1 MQAGIARAAAIAL
14 SFSHACACLAQPA
27 SADATQPYPVKSIR
41 LIVGSSP
48 GGGGDTFA
56 RVVSQALAGVFNQ
69 QIIIDNRAGAGGNIG
84 ADLVAKA
91 PPDGYT
97 LLFAF
102 TGHVL
107 NPSLYPKLPF
117 DTLRD
122 FAPVSLLATN
132 ESVLA
137 VHPAIAAK
145 SVGELIA
152 LAKKNPGKYTIGA
165 LPSSAQHLGS
175 EMFRLKAG
183 IDLLFIPYKGNGPA
197 LTDLMG
203 GQLDMAFNT
212 VAITLPLI
220 QAGKLRALAVAGER
234 RSKLAPELPTMME
247 AGVAGFSF
255 FGWYG
260 IVAPARTS
268 AAVINEL
275 NRGLVQV
282 LTTPAIIER
291 VTAMGN
297 EPVASTPAQF
307 DKFIRDEIPKWAKV
321 IREARIS
328 LAP

>member
-1 MQAGIARAAAIAL
+1 MTHRTLHAITLASAFGLACAAA
-14 SFSHACACLAQPA
+14 AQPA
-27 SADATQPYPVKSIR
+27 ATAAAQAYPTKPIR
-41 LIVGSSP
+41 LIVGSSA

-56 RVVSQALAGVFNQ
+56 RVVSQALSGALNQ
-69 QIIIDNRAGAGGNIG
+69 QVIIDNRAGAGGNIG

-97 LLFAF
+97 LLFVF

-107 NPSLYPKLPF
+107 NPSLYAKLPF
-117 DTLRD
+117 DTVRD

-137 VHPAIAAK
+137 LHPSLPAK
-145 SVGELIA
+145 SVAELIA

-175 EMFRLKAG
+175 ELFKLKAG
-183 IDLLFIPYKGNGPA
+183 VDLLFIPYKGNGPA
-197 LTDLMG
+197 LVDLMG

-212 VAITLPLI
+212 VAITLPLV

-234 RSKLAPELPTMME
+234 RSKLAPDLPTMKE
-247 AGVAGFSF
+247 AGVPGFSF

-268 AAVINEL
+268 
-275 NRGLVQV
+275 
-282 LTTPAIIER
+282 PAIVTLLNQRLVEVLKAPDIVER

-297 EPVASTPAQF
+297 EAVGSTPAEF

-321 IREARIS
+321 IKEAKIS

>member
-1 MQAGIARAAAIAL
+1 LQLTLRWTTALAAAFAL
-14 SFSHACACLAQPA
+14 ACTAAA
-27 SADATQPYPVKSIR
+27 QPYPSKSIR
-41 LIVGSSP
+41 LVVGSSA

-56 RVVSQALAGVFNQ
+56 RVVSQALAGVFKQ

-84 ADLVAKA
+84 AELVAKA

-97 LLFAF
+97 LLFVF

-117 DTLRD
+117 DTVRD

-137 VHPAIAAK
+137 VHPSLPVK
-145 SVGELIA
+145 SVAELIA

-175 EMFRLKAG
+175 ELFKLKAG

-197 LTDLMG
+197 LVDLMG

-212 VAITLPLI
+212 IAITLPLV
-220 QAGKLRALAVAGER
+220 QAGKLRALGVAGER
-234 RSKLAPELPTMME
+234 RSKLAPELPTMRE
-247 AGVAGFSF
+247 AGVPEFSF

-260 IVAPARTS
+260 IVAPARTP
-268 AAVINEL
+268 AAVVKQL
-275 NRGLVQV
+275 NQGLVQV
-282 LTTPAIIER
+282 LKSPDIVER
-291 VTAMGN
+291 VVGMGN
-297 EPVASTPAQF
+297 EPVGSTPAEF

-321 IREARIS
+321 IRDAKIT